1 MRRRRRESRQRR
13 GLASCL
19 LARKRQG
26 KAMTWIEVT
35 PAEAAAARLH
45 ADALIALGEE
55 PDPLVLAIAE
65 AQPHAEEWVKEQERQ
80 SRAQRIEQSIMDG
93 ERAMEQSR
101 RRQER
106 GRRAGQGGS
115 RKASGGGSEPWSSP
129 ADGKSGCAGR
139 QRVELRSPTQC
150 IARVSDRGSDRSV
163 GRRCGRIGE

>member
-45 ADALIALGEE
+45 ADALIARGEE

-65 AQPHAEEWVKEQERQ
+65 AQPHTEEWVKEQERQ
-80 SRAQRIEQSIMDG
+80 SRAQRIEQKHHG
-93 ERAMEQSR
+93 
-101 RRQER
+101 R
-106 GRRAGQGGS
+106 GASHGAVPPTARAGAQGG
-115 RKASGGGSEPWSSP
+115 
-129 ADGKSGCAGR
+129 
-139 QRVELRSPTQC
+139 
-150 IARVSDRGSDRSV
+150 
-163 GRRCGRIGE
+163 

>member
-1 MRRRRRESRQRR
+1 MRRRRRESRQRPWTR
-13 GLASCL
+13 VLP

-26 KAMTWIEVT
+26 KTMTWIEVT

-106 GRRAGQGGS
+106 VRRA
-115 RKASGGGSEPWSSP
+115 A
-129 ADGKSGCAGR
+129 
-139 QRVELRSPTQC
+139 
-150 IARVSDRGSDRSV
+150 ARRAAESDAVHREGLGPGV
-163 GRRCGRIGE
+163 

>member
-65 AQPHAEEWVKEQERQ
+65 AQPHAEEWVKEQERRQ
-80 SRAQRIEQSIMDG
+80 SGAQRIEQSIMDG

-106 GRRAGQGGS
+106 VRRA
-115 RKASGGGSEPWSSP
+115 A
-129 ADGKSGCAGR
+129 
-139 QRVELRSPTQC
+139 
-150 IARVSDRGSDRSV
+150 
-163 GRRCGRIGE
+163 

>member
-26 KAMTWIEVT
+26 RAMTWIEVT

-65 AQPHAEEWVKEQERQ
+65 AQPHTEEWVKEQERQ

-106 GRRAGQGGS
+106 VRRAAARRAAESDAGPREGLGPGVWPQRRAPLWPDRGV
-115 RKASGGGSEPWSSP
+115 ALL
-129 ADGKSGCAGR
+129 GCCGAR
-139 QRVELRSPTQC
+139 QRFSR
-150 IARVSDRGSDRSV
+150 RGA
-163 GRRCGRIGE
+163 GERL